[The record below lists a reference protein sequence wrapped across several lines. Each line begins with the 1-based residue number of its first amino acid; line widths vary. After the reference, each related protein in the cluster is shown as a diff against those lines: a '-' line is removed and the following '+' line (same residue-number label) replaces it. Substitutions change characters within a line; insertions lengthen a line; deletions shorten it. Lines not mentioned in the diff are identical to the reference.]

1 MGGIE
6 DKGSPAVQKKNSLS
20 VPDVV
25 CVEETLS
32 NNGSMKS
39 GNGKSV
45 ATENASKRSHTQISD
60 CEKARSPNEL
70 SIKFPNEAMRIA
82 FYKKMKERE
91 DQQRKIQ

>member
-1 MGGIE
+1 MELVGGIE

-45 ATENASKRSHTQISD
+45 ATENGIVRKFLKSFSVE
-60 CEKARSPNEL
+60 EKSYTD
-70 SIKFPNEAMRIA
+70 K
-82 FYKKMKERE
+82 
-91 DQQRKIQ
+91 